1 MRIIILF
8 MVLLTGSSPANRFN
22 AQSDE
27 KESCGNP
34 QNEYYYETPAEG
46 VLRVLTY
53 NIRNGIGL
61 DGKTDFD
68 RIASVIKSINPHVVA
83 LQEVDSVTERM
94 DGADVLRI
102 LAEKTGMHYKY
113 GPAISFQGGKYGNGV
128 LSVEE
133 PIGYSYIPLP
143 GRQERR
149 NLLMVEFEDFILY
162 GTHLNN
168 IFAGDRHG
176 SVMII
181 DYEAR
186 GAEKP
191 VILAGDMNDEPGTRT
206 LELLSENWEQL
217 SGNDFTFRSDKPDRC
232 IDYIFGLKMEGVRY
246 EVLLRVVVNEPVASD
261 HLPVF
266 VDVIIKNDHK

>member
-8 MVLLTGSSPANRFN
+8 MVLLTGSFPANPGA

-27 KESCGNP
+27 KGAYGNLK
-34 QNEYYYETPAEG
+34 NEYYYEKPADG

-68 RIASVIKSINPHVVA
+68 RIASVIRSINPHVVA
-83 LQEVDSVTERM
+83 LQEVDSVTDRM
-94 DGADVLRI
+94 DGADVLKI
-102 LAEKTGMHYKY
+102 LAEKTGMHYRY

-149 NLLMVEFEDFILY
+149 SLLKVEFENFILY

-168 IFAGDRHG
+168 RFAGDRHG

-181 DYEAR
+181 DYEAH
-186 GAEKP
+186 GSEKP

-206 LELLSENWEQL
+206 IELLSENWKQL

-232 IDYIFGLKMEGVRY
+232 IDYIFGLKIEGIHY
-246 EVLLRVVVNEPVASD
+246 EVLQKVVVNEPVASD

-266 VDVIIKNDHK
+266 VDVIIRGDQ